1 MAKRTLHRLKSG
13 FFRTPLRIVIAVGVV
28 VFFVEFILMELLHDL
43 IIPNLPFV
51 ASDRIWGAVDAI
63 MLILLVSPTL
73 YYLVFMRMRQNL
85 NDLSLLVT
93 GLTDSLGIGVLM
105 VDKDCR
111 IHRWNQ
117 WMVNKTGIT
126 SDQACGKLLTELF
139 KDFNSPRLLSAI
151 ELCINHKSPQLISQT
166 LNRFVLPIPTSIK
179 GHEMMQ
185 QQVSVAPLNDCNG
198 KVLAIISINDVT
210 ENVAKSAALTQ
221 LAMKLESQSNRD
233 QLTGAYNRHFLW
245 TWLEPQIKQCTRHG
259 NALGCLMLDIDHFKS
274 INDSYGHDVG
284 DEVLRVFSNLLNE
297 LLRES
302 DVLVRYGGEEFVA
315 LLPHADPVASLEIAN
330 RILDIVRNSSIHSLR
345 QGEVRCSI
353 GISCWTEDTPWS
365 AEELLKEADLHLYQA
380 KNSGRD
386 RVVM

>member
-1 MAKRTLHRLKSG
+1 MAKPSLHRLKSG

-51 ASDRIWGAVDAI
+51 ASDRVWGAVDAI
-63 MLILLVSPTL
+63 MLIILVSPTL
-73 YYLVFMRMRQNL
+73 YYLVFMRMRQSL

-105 VDKDCR
+105 VDKECR

-151 ELCINHKSPQLISQT
+151 ELCIKHKSPQLISQT
-166 LNRFVLPIPTSIK
+166 LNRYVLPIPTSIK

-198 KVLAIISINDVT
+198 KTLAIISINDVT
-210 ENVAKSAALTQ
+210 ENVAKSVALTQ
-221 LAMKLESQSNRD
+221 LARKLESQSNRD

-284 DEVLRVFSNLLNE
+284 DGVLRAFSTMLNE

-302 DVLVRYGGEEFVA
+302 DILVRYGGEEFVA
-315 LLPHADPVASLEIAN
+315 LLPHADQQSSLEIAN
-330 RILDIVRNSSIHSLR
+330 RILDTVRTSSILPLQ
-345 QGEVRCSI
+345 QGEVKCSI
-353 GISCWTEDTPWS
+353 GIACWTKDTPWT
-365 AEELLKEADLHLYQA
+365 AEELLKEADLHLYLA
-380 KNSGRD
+380 KNAGRD
-386 RVVM
+386 RIVM